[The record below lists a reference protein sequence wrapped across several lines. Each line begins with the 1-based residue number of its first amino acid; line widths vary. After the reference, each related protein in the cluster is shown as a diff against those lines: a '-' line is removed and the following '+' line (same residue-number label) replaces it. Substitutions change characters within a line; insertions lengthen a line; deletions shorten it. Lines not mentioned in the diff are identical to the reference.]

1 MTAYFEMHERE
12 TAKFHTLE
20 VTAFDCQNAVV
31 DTVEIEVSVGDIN
44 DHAPWF
50 DPKSLLLTICPDT
63 EVNSV
68 VGQLQGP
75 DKITFW
81 YYFVVTK

>member
-1 MTAYFEMHERE
+1 M
-12 TAKFHTLE
+12 
-20 VTAFDCQNAVV
+20 

-50 DPKSLLLTICPDT
+50 DPKSLLLTICPNT

-68 VGQLQGP
+68 VGQLQGT
-75 DKITFW
+75 IINHSLCHL
-81 YYFVVTK
+81 